1 LEAEKAVKEQMIKD
15 AKAKR
20 KIKRDQWVKDHPK
33 MNSFYNGAKE
43 TLKKPGVVVSLIT
56 VGIVVGVFGY
66 AASKSR

>member
-1 LEAEKAVKEQMIKD
+1 
-15 AKAKR
+15 
-20 KIKRDQWVKDHPK
+20 